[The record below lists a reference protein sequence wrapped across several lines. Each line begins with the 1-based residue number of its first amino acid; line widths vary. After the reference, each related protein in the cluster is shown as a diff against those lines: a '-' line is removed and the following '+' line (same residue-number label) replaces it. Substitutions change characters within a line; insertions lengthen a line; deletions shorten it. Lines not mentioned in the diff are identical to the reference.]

1 MIAAEAPPSSRS
13 DAFRVMVAQLLG
25 QADTALA
32 AGRLT
37 TPAAD
42 NAFDKYNAVLL
53 IEPANVY
60 ATAGLQAV
68 QLRYFELAE
77 DALDRGQLDSAA
89 RYLAAVD
96 KVFGSHRTLSRLRGT
111 LRKKR
116 AVLAVPVKLEEQDVA
131 TAKRITLDQR
141 ALKQRSDALKV
152 LLARASARVQQTDE
166 SIMIFAPNDAQG
178 RWIYQTMKSFAP
190 GYLIRGDIRLHQR
203 PALEFLEPLN

>member
-1 MIAAEAPPSSRS
+1 MCIR
-13 DAFRVMVAQLLG
+13 DR
-25 QADTALA
+25 
-32 AGRLT
+32 
-37 TPAAD
+37 
-42 NAFDKYNAVLL
+42 
-53 IEPANVY
+53 
-60 ATAGLQAV
+60 
-68 QLRYFELAE
+68 RYFELAE